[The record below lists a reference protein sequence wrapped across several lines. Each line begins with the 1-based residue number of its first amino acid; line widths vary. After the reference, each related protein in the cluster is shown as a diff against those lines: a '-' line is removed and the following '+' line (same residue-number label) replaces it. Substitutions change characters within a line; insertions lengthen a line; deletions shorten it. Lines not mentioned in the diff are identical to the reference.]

1 MIFAPDDFRDNPYV
15 AGLNQIGHV
24 VFGAALAVVF
34 GWVVAALLFVAW
46 EMLQIRYAGAR
57 KHDYY
62 QDCFFWSGGVYMAGS
77 EWMPVF
83 ALAAGAAWMGVTWAV
98 MKLS

>member
-34 GWVVAALLFVAW
+34 GWVVAALAFVAW
-46 EMLQIRYAGAR
+46 
-57 KHDYY
+57 
-62 QDCFFWSGGVYMAGS
+62 
-77 EWMPVF
+77 
-83 ALAAGAAWMGVTWAV
+83 
-98 MKLS
+98 